1 MGTAIEKSTAG
12 VDEVP
17 LSAAMRGKIA
27 PVKFAHIVLKTN
39 RYRRML
45 DWYKTVLEV
54 IPVLEEDNLCF
65 MTYDEEHHR
74 IAIVEIPMLLTVPKF
89 LTGID
94 HMAYTYESIGDLLF
108 TYKRLKNEGITPY
121 WTINHGPTIS
131 MYYHDP
137 DGNSVELQVDSYDS
151 PHEASAIFL
160 TEDFK
165 NNPLGEDFDPE
176 DMARRYDA
184 GESIEELRV
193 FQVRTKRSA
202 LDLPAAHVGR
212 FHSMLARIA
221 RMFGA

>member
-1 MGTAIEKSTAG
+1 MRTATEIPAK
-12 VDEVP
+12 DFDQVP
-17 LSAAMRGKIA
+17 VSASARGKTA

-45 DWYKTVLEV
+45 DWYQTVLEA
-54 IPVLEEDNLCF
+54 IPVLEQDNLCF

-74 IAIVEIPMLLTVPKF
+74 IAIAEIPMLLTVPKF
-89 LTGID
+89 FTGTD
-94 HMAYTYESIGDLLF
+94 HMAYTYENIGDLVF
-108 TYKRLKNEGITPY
+108 TYKRLKKEGIEPY

-137 DGNSVELQVDSYDS
+137 DGNSVELQVDNYDS

-165 NNPLGEDFDPE
+165 HNPLGEDFDPG
-176 DMARRYDA
+176 DLVRRYEA
-184 GESIEELRV
+184 GETIEELRD

-221 RMFGA
+221 KLFGA